1 MSAGASPDGAA
12 PASASPGSRRLA
24 ASDRSG
30 SADTGEATGANGEDI
45 LTVIARRQSEFS
57 RTERRL
63 SNVVLESP
71 EAAAHMTLSTFA
83 QAAGVS
89 QPTAIRFCRKFGCG
103 GFSEFRIAI
112 AQAAARGAL
121 YVHREIQADD
131 SLPEVVSKVFASSV
145 DTLQTVAQ
153 RLDLGV
159 IERAVRLVAAAQR
172 IELLGTGL
180 SSVAAIDA
188 HQKFMRLGVPTVFHG
203 DGHLQRM
210 SCATLGPGDVAIA
223 FSYTGR
229 IRDFL
234 RTCET
239 VLERGADLVAVTRS
253 ETELAAI
260 ATETIAI
267 DTLENTFVY
276 APMTTRLAHLAV
288 VDVLATAV
296 ALQGGPEG
304 VATIRRVKRAMRD
317 EWLVDPEPEPAPVDA
332 SPPADR
338 NSGKET

>member
-1 MSAGASPDGAA
+1 MTSRDANADPDRPAAGRPRPDDAA
-12 PASASPGSRRLA
+12 ESTAG
-24 ASDRSG
+24 DG
-30 SADTGEATGANGEDI
+30 DI
-45 LTVIARRQSEFS
+45 LTAILRRVAAFS
-57 RTERRL
+57 RTETRL
-63 SNVVLESP
+63 AEVVLESP
-71 EAAAHMTLSTFA
+71 EAAAHMTLAAFA
-83 QAAGVS
+83 QAAGVT
-89 QPTAIRFCRKFGCG
+89 QPTAIRFCRKLGCS
-103 GFSEFRIAI
+103 GFSDFRIAI

-121 YVHREIQADD
+121 YVHREIRADD
-131 SLPEVVSKVFASSV
+131 PLSEVVSKVFASSV

-153 RLDLGV
+153 RLDLAV
-159 IERAVRLVAAAQR
+159 IERAVRLIGAANR

-188 HQKFMRLGVPTVFHG
+188 HQKFMRLGVPTGLHG

-210 SCATLGPGDVAIA
+210 SCATLVPGDVAIA
-223 FSYTGR
+223 FSYTGQ

-239 VLERGADLVAVTRS
+239 VLERGAALVAVTRS
-253 ETELAAI
+253 ESQLAAI

-296 ALQGGPEG
+296 ALEGGPDG

-317 EWLVDPEPEPAPVDA
+317 EWLVDPEGERGAANAGGDA
-332 SPPADR
+332 APPADPR
-338 NSGKET
+338 TGRET